1 MPQPPRLQAPDVL
14 YHLNTRGVD
23 RRPIF
28 LDDDDRR
35 FFLRLLARVVRL
47 DGFVVHAYCL
57 MTNHV
62 HLLVETPN
70 ANLAHGMQR
79 LLSHYAREHNA
90 RVARSGHLFERR
102 YFDRLVETEEHLLST
117 SRYIVRNPVE
127 AGLCAQPADWPWS
140 SYRATAGLRPR
151 PRFLATERILT
162 ALDHRPAVAR
172 RLYRAFVCDGSEA
185 RRGKIA
191 A

>member
-1 MPQPPRLQAPDVL
+1 MPQPPRLQSDEVL
-14 YHLNTRGVD
+14 YHLTTRGVD

-62 HLLVETPN
+62 HLLVETPR

-90 RVARSGHLFERR
+90 RAGRRGHLFERR
-102 YFDRLVETEEHLLST
+102 YLDRLVQTEEHLIT
-117 SRYIVRNPVE
+117 SARYLARNPVQ
-127 AGLCAQPADWPWS
+127 AHLCAHPADWRWS
-140 SYRATAGLRPR
+140 SYRATAGLIPR
-151 PRFLATERILT
+151 PRFLTTTHILA
-162 ALDHRPAVAR
+162 ALDHRRPAAR
-172 RLYRAFVCDGSEA
+172 ALYRTLCDEPDA
-185 RRGKIA
+185 PTGKIA

>member
-1 MPQPPRLQAPDVL
+1 MPQPLRIQSDEVL
-14 YHLNTRGVD
+14 YHVTTRGVD
-23 RRPIF
+23 GRAIF

-35 FFLRLLARVVRL
+35 FFLHLLARVVRL

-62 HLLVETPN
+62 HLLVETPR

-90 RVARSGHLFERR
+90 RTGRRGHLFERR
-102 YFDRLVETEEHLLST
+102 YLDRLVETEEHLVSAA
-117 SRYIVRNPVE
+117 RYVARNPVE
-127 AGLCAQPADWPWS
+127 ARLCADPHDWRWS
-140 SYRATAGLRPR
+140 SYRATAGLTPR
-151 PRFLATERILT
+151 PRFLTTTGILT
-162 ALDHRPAVAR
+162 ALDRRPPVAR
-172 RLYRAFVCDGSEA
+172 ALYRTLCDEPDL